1 MDASELSTI
10 LQQLRAL
17 PLSGAEMEA
26 VDRLEIAFQ
35 EASFWRSWRSL
46 DSLDRCREIWLNQTG
61 EVAPW

>member
-35 EASFWRSWRSL
+35 EASFWRSL

>member
-1 MDASELSTI
+1 MKLEEKSAI
-10 LQQLRAL
+10 LEQLRAL

-26 VDRLEIAFQ
+26 VDRLEIGFQ
-35 EASFWRSWRSL
+35 EATYL